1 MVDYPMSLI
10 RYFSDICDSKND
22 LYILSILVEV

>member
-10 RYFSDICDSKND
+10 RCLSDICVNKND
-22 LYILSILVEV
+22 LYILSILIEV